1 MGDVDFAN
9 DFSDE
14 LMKVLIELKELS
26 KTTADD
32 CIRRKHDIDNVF
44 SGQKA
49 LFDDATPKELIELA
63 G

>member
-44 SGQKA
+44 SG
-49 LFDDATPKELIELA
+49 
-63 G
+63 